1 MPKPLLKKKIAAAI
15 AAAALLAPALSAG
28 TGLVDEPAANYT
40 LLDTSGQPHDLVETG
55 RVKLLFLVGYA

>member
-1 MPKPLLKKKIAAAI
+1 MSKSLLNKKIAVALAV
-15 AAAALLAPALSAG
+15 AALLAPALSAG
-28 TGLVDEPAANYT
+28 TGLVDEPAADYT